1 MKKQLVIDMSD
12 LDMEGDI
19 LDVAKENTGIIYD
32 ISKEIEQEISV
43 DYVEDESKRLLK
55 GRKYDICTMFFNLNN
70 LYFNWE
76 RERLLRDITKYIKNN
91 GKIYVWDI
99 NKKRMQ
105 IVRDKIN
112 IITSFNSIKQGEIVN
127 NNLFSSCNYDKILE
141 IMKKYFIIK
150 EAKTWQDMF
159 FIEGRMGKRKDES
172 IVDCTE
178 LKIYPQ

>member
-1 MKKQLVIDMSD
+1 
-12 LDMEGDI
+12 
-19 LDVAKENTGIIYD
+19 
-32 ISKEIEQEISV
+32 
-43 DYVEDESKRLLK
+43 
-55 GRKYDICTMFFNLNN
+55 
-70 LYFNWE
+70 
-76 RERLLRDITKYIKNN
+76 
-91 GKIYVWDI
+91 
-99 NKKRMQ
+99 MQ

-159 FIEGRMGKRKDES
+159 FIEGRMGKIKDES